1 MKEIPLG
8 KIISIQIHKRRK
20 FFVRREMYVIWYVP
34 DWFNN
39 EFQIES
45 DTDIFAFTCEFK

>member
-8 KIISIQIHKRRK
+8 KIFSIQIHKRRK
-20 FFVRREMYVIWYVP
+20 FFVRREMYVIWYVKE
-34 DWFNN
+34 WFNN

-45 DTDIFAFTCEFK
+45 DTNIFAFSYSFK